1 MPFNVKVG
9 MKVYLVVIAS
19 VICTLCIALQGHGE
33 LILIDR
39 VVAFVD
45 DQAIT
50 LSELKEMIERTRI
63 THAGIT
69 RKEVL
74 DTMINRAILLKEAKR
89 LKLEAANDD
98 ELLSEY
104 TELKVRSRV
113 RLSQEALE
121 EYYRENLAEFQGAP
135 FDSVKEKIEEY
146 LTEREVNKTLKQQID
161 ELRKKA
167 YVKINGEEW

>member
-9 MKVYLVVIAS
+9 MRVRPVVIAS

-33 LILIDR
+33 LIDR
-39 VVAFVD
+39 VAAFVD

-50 LSELKEMIERTRI
+50 MSELNETFERTRKM
-63 THAGIT
+63 HADIT

-104 TELKVRSRV
+104 IELKVRSYI
-113 RLSQEALE
+113 RLSQAALE

-135 FDSVKEKIEEY
+135 FESVREKIEEY
-146 LTEREVNKTLKQQID
+146 LMEREVNKTLKQQIE

-167 YVKINGEEW
+167 YVKINGEGW

>member
-1 MPFNVKVG
+1 MR
-9 MKVYLVVIAS
+9 VYPVVIAI
-19 VICTLCIALQGHGE
+19 VLCILFIALQGHGE
-33 LILIDR
+33 LILIDC
-39 VVAFVD
+39 VAAFVD

-50 LSELKEMIERTRI
+50 LSELNEMFERTRGM
-63 THAGIT
+63 HADVT

-74 DTMINRAILLKEAKR
+74 DTIINRAILLKEAKR
-89 LKLEAANDD
+89 LKLEASNDD
-98 ELLSEY
+98 ELLNEY

-135 FDSVKEKIEEY
+135 LESVREKIEEY
-146 LTEREVNKTLKQQID
+146 LTEREVNKILRQQID

-167 YVKINGEEW
+167 YVKINVEECSR

>member
-1 MPFNVKVG
+1 MRVHT
-9 MKVYLVVIAS
+9 VVIVS
-19 VICTLCIALQGHGE
+19 VICILCIALQGHGE

-39 VVAFVD
+39 VAAFVD

-50 LSELKEMIERTRI
+50 LSELNEMFERTGGM
-63 THAGIT
+63 HAGIT

-104 TELKVRSRV
+104 IELKVRSRV

-135 FDSVKEKIEEY
+135 LESVREKIEEY
-146 LTEREVNKTLKQQID
+146 LTEREVNKSLKQQID

-167 YVKINGEEW
+167 YIKINVE

>member
-1 MPFNVKVG
+1 MRAH
-9 MKVYLVVIAS
+9 LVVIVS
-19 VICTLCIALQGHGE
+19 VICALCIALQGYGE
-33 LILIDR
+33 LILIDC
-39 VVAFVD
+39 VAAFVD

-50 LSELKEMIERTRI
+50 LSELNEMFERTREM
-63 THAGIT
+63 HAGIT

-74 DTMINRAILLKEAKR
+74 DTMINRAILLKAAKR

-104 TELKVRSRV
+104 IELKVRSRV

-121 EYYRENLAEFQGAP
+121 EYYRENLAQFQGAP
-135 FDSVKEKIEEY
+135 FESVREKIEEY
-146 LTEREVNKTLKQQID
+146 LTEREVNKILKHQID

-167 YVKINGEEW
+167 YVKINME